1 MANGL
6 NAGKSEETPP
16 RHASVANVRF
26 SVMLDAALGSVIRE
40 RVQQAMKERGH
51 ATVLVAGRSGVGKS
65 TLINAVFQGQLAE
78 TGHGRPVTKEIREY
92 TKPGV
97 PISLIDSR
105 GLELERYRETLAQL
119 AKLIEERQRDADA
132 NRHVHCAWVCISED
146 SRRVDDGEIKLVE
159 LLSERGVPIVGVITK
174 ARADQGFRAEVQR
187 LLPLAKNVVSVRAI
201 NEVLDEGT
209 ELPPRGLPELV
220 DVTMT
225 LIPEGHRT
233 AFVAAQR
240 VSLVLK
246 QRRARAVV
254 ATATAA
260 AAAVGATP
268 IPFADA
274 ALLVPIQV
282 GMLVG
287 ISATFGLDLDDAF
300 FGTLIGA
307 VTGTVGATLAG
318 RAIVG
323 SLFKLIP
330 GVGSAAGGAIS
341 GATAAT
347 LTTTLGQSYVTVLSR
362 LLEAS
367 HGEPPPADAVAR
379 SLVTE
384 MRRRKE

>member
-1 MANGL
+1 
-6 NAGKSEETPP
+6 
-16 RHASVANVRF
+16 
-26 SVMLDAALGSVIRE
+26 MLDAALGAVIRE

-65 TLINAVFQGQLAE
+65 TLINAVFQGDLAA
-78 TGHGRPVTKEIREY
+78 TGHGRPVTLEIREY

-97 PISLIDSR
+97 PISLIDTR
-105 GLELERYRETLAQL
+105 GIELEKFAQTLAEL
-119 AKLIEERQRDADA
+119 DRLVEERQRDPDA
-132 NRHVHCAWVCISED
+132 NRHIHCGWVCVSED
-146 SRRVDDGEIKLVE
+146 SRRVDEGETKLVE
-159 LLSERGVPIVGVITK
+159 LLARRGVPVIGVVTK
-174 ARADQGFRAEVQR
+174 ARSDQGFRAEVQR

-201 NEVLDEGT
+201 HETLDEGA

-220 DVTMT
+220 DMTLT
-225 LIPEGHRT
+225 LIPEGQRT

-240 VSLVLK
+240 VSLTLK
-246 QRRARAVV
+246 QKRARTVV
-254 ATATAA
+254 ATAVAA

-274 ALLVPIQV
+274 ALLVPIQI

-300 FGTLIGA
+300 FGTLVSA

-323 SLFKLIP
+323 ALLKLVP

-347 LTTTLGQSYVTVLSR
+347 VTTTLGQAYIAVLSR

-367 HGEPPPADAVAR
+367 HGEPPSAKDVAR
-379 SLVTE
+379 SLAE
-384 MRRRKE
+384 AMRKGSPG

>member
-1 MANGL
+1 M
-6 NAGKSEETPP
+6 
-16 RHASVANVRF
+16 
-26 SVMLDAALGSVIRE
+26 DAALGKMIRE
-40 RVQQAMKERGH
+40 RVEQAMKERGH

-78 TGHGRPVTKEIREY
+78 TGHGRPVTREIREY
-92 TKPGV
+92 SKPGV

-105 GLELERYRETLAQL
+105 GLELERYRETLAELENLLRQ
-119 AKLIEERQRDADA
+119 RQRDADP

-146 SRRVDDGEIKLVE
+146 SRRVDDGEMRLVE
-159 LLSERGVPIVGVITK
+159 LVANEGIPVIGVITK

-187 LLPLAKNVVSVRAI
+187 LLPRASNVVSVRALV
-201 NEVLDEGT
+201 EVLDEGV
-209 ELPPRGLPELV
+209 ELPSRGLPELV
-220 DVTMT
+220 DATMT

-240 VSLVLK
+240 VSLELK

-254 ATATAA
+254 ATAAAA

-274 ALLVPIQV
+274 VLLVPIQI

-287 ISATFGLDLDDAF
+287 ISATFGLDVDDAF
-300 FGTLIGA
+300 FGSLISSA
-307 VTGTVGATLAG
+307 TGTVGATLAG

-323 SLFKLIP
+323 GLFKLIP
-330 GVGSAAGGAIS
+330 GVGSAAGGAIT

-347 LTTTLGQSYVTVLSR
+347 ITTTLGQAYVRVLAK
-362 LLEAS
+362 LLESS
-367 HGEPPPADAVAR
+367 HGTAPAAESIAK
-379 SLVTE
+379 SLI
-384 MRRRKE
+384 KELGPRG

>member
-1 MANGL
+1 M
-6 NAGKSEETPP
+6 
-16 RHASVANVRF
+16 VI
-26 SVMLDAALGSVIRE
+26 DAALGAMIRE
-40 RVQQAMKERGH
+40 KVQAAMKERGH

-65 TLINAVFQGQLAE
+65 TLVNTVFQGHLAE
-78 TGHGRPVTKEIREY
+78 TGQGRPVTREIREY

-105 GLELERYRETLAQL
+105 GLELDKYRDTLKEL
-119 AKLIEERQRDADA
+119 SRLLEERRHDPDAS
-132 NRHVHCAWVCISED
+132 RHVHCAWVCISED

-159 LLSERGVPIVGVITK
+159 LLCHHAVPVLGVVTK

-187 LLPLAKNVVSVRAI
+187 LLPDAKNVVSVRALH
-201 NEVLDEGT
+201 ERLDEGID
-209 ELPPRGLPELV
+209 LPPRGLPELV
-220 DVTMT
+220 DATLS

-240 VSLVLK
+240 VNLALK
-246 QRRARAVV
+246 QKRARAVV
-254 ATATAA
+254 ASAAAA

-287 ISATFGLDLDDAF
+287 VSMTFGLDLDDAF
-300 FGTLIGA
+300 YGTLLGS
-307 VTGTVGATLAG
+307 VPGTVGATLAG

-323 SLFKLIP
+323 GLLKLIP
-330 GVGSAAGGAIS
+330 GAGSAIGGAIS

-347 LTTTLGQSYVTVLSR
+347 ITTTLGQAYVSVLAK

-367 HGEPPPADAVAR
+367 HGELPPAEAV
-379 SLVTE
+379 VTQMKRE
-384 MRRRKE
+384 LGERNGG

>member
-1 MANGL
+1 
-6 NAGKSEETPP
+6 
-16 RHASVANVRF
+16 
-26 SVMLDAALGSVIRE
+26 MLIDATLGAMIRE
-40 RVQQAMKERGH
+40 KVQAAMKERGH

-65 TLINAVFQGQLAE
+65 TLINAVFQGNLAE
-78 TGHGRPVTKEIREY
+78 TGQGRPVTREIREY

-105 GLELERYRETLAQL
+105 GLELDKYRETLREL
-119 AKLIEERQRDADA
+119 ERVVEERRRDADP

-146 SRRVDDGEIKLVE
+146 SRRVDDGELALVE
-159 LLSERGVPIVGVITK
+159 MLARRDVPVLGVLTK

-187 LLPLAKNVVSVRAI
+187 LLPAAKNVVSVRAI
-201 NEVLDEGT
+201 HEHLDEGVD
-209 ELPPRGLPELV
+209 LPSRGLPELV
-220 DVTMT
+220 DATMT
-225 LIPEGHRT
+225 LIPEGHQT

-240 VSLVLK
+240 VNLALK
-246 QRRARAVV
+246 QKRARAVV
-254 ATATAA
+254 ASASAA

-287 ISATFGLDLDDAF
+287 VSATFGLDLDDAF
-300 FGTLIGA
+300 YATLLSSLP
-307 VTGTVGATLAG
+307 GTVGATLAG

-323 SLFKLIP
+323 GLLKLVP
-330 GVGSAAGGAIS
+330 GAGSALGGAIS

-347 LTTTLGQSYVTVLSR
+347 VTTTLGQAYITVLAK

-367 HGEPPPADAVAR
+367 HGEPPSADKIMAQVK
-379 SLVTE
+379 E
-384 MRRRKE
+384 MLRI

>member
-1 MANGL
+1 
-6 NAGKSEETPP
+6 
-16 RHASVANVRF
+16 
-26 SVMLDAALGSVIRE
+26 MLEAALGNMIRE
-40 RVQQAMKERGH
+40 RVEQAMKERGH

-78 TGHGRPVTKEIREY
+78 TGHGRPVTREIREY
-92 TKPGV
+92 TKPGI

-105 GLELERYRETLAQL
+105 GLELERYRETLSEL
-119 AKLIEERQRDADA
+119 ERLLKERQRDPDA
-132 NRHVHCAWVCISED
+132 NRHVHCAWVCITED
-146 SRRVDDGEIKLVE
+146 SRRVDDGETKLVE
-159 LLSERGVPIVGVITK
+159 LVAKQGIPVVGVITK
-174 ARADQGFRAEVQR
+174 ARSDVGFRAEVQR
-187 LLPLAKNVVSVRAI
+187 LLPQAANVVSVRALA
-201 NEVLDEGT
+201 EVLDEGI
-209 ELPPRGLPELV
+209 ELPSRGLPELV

-240 VSLVLK
+240 VSLDLK

-254 ATATAA
+254 ATAVAA

-274 ALLVPIQV
+274 VLLVPIQI

-287 ISATFGLDLDDAF
+287 ISATFGLDMDDAF
-300 FGTLIGA
+300 YGTLVSA

-323 SLFKLIP
+323 GLFKLIP
-330 GVGSAAGGAIS
+330 GVGTAAGGAIT

-347 LTTTLGQSYVTVLSR
+347 LTTTLGQAYVRVLTR
-362 LLEAS
+362 LLAGS
-367 HGEPPPADAVAR
+367 HGETPSAEAIAQ
-379 SLVTE
+379 SLKSE
-384 MRRRKE
+384 MKGDKKELL